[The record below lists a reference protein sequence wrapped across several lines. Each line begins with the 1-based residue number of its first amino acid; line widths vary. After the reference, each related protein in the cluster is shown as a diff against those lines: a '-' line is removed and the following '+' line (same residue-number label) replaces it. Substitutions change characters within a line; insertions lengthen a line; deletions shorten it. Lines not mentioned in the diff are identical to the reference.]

1 MAKLRAVRPVEV
13 ARNAVELKAFEPKE
27 EVEKVSVACPVVV
40 DTETSLILA
49 VTPQGQLVVTPV
61 KTISVAAPEAP
72 LAWQPEVVVAPEP
85 PTDAPAPDAPASDA
99 PAAEPATEAPTG
111 DATAPT
117 GDPATT

>member
-1 MAKLRAVRPVEV
+1 MIQI
-13 ARNAVELKAFEPKE
+13 NATDLSGFFAIYNAIAGIGPGTQA
-27 EVEKVSVACPVVV
+27 SVVV